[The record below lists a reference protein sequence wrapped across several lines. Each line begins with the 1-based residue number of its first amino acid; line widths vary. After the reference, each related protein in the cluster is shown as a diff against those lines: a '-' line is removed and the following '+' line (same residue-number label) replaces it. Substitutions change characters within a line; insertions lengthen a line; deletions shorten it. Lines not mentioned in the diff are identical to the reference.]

1 MFAVVEVAGKQY
13 KVAPKDTIMVPTLNE
28 KPGTK
33 VRLDRVL
40 MVGDE
45 KGVVVGRPL
54 VSGAQVE
61 ATVLEHAKMDK
72 VIAVSY
78 THLRAHETVLDLVC
92 RLLLEK
98 KPHSR
103 TSRGF
108 VRTDRTDRRR
118 MKREDD
124 AKRKCK

>member
-40 MVGDE
+40 MWGDE
-45 KGVVVGRPL
+45 KSVIVGRPL

-72 VIAVSY
+72 VIVFKKKRRKGYRVKRGHRQGY
-78 THLRAHETVLDLVC
+78 TQIEILSIG
-92 RLLLEK
+92 K
-98 KPHSR
+98 
-103 TSRGF
+103 
-108 VRTDRTDRRR
+108 
-118 MKREDD
+118 
-124 AKRKCK
+124 